1 MSKAKYLS
9 HLFQVDSVDSEVMVV
24 TWSSA
29 SVSAAVGE
37 VTNTVRVEMSSA
49 LERLQRQSQSI
60 RIAVFFALFA
70 LTASLDLIVDHDLVL
85 FALYLIPTLYAAWYL
100 GSRWAYGGCLASGMV
115 WYVRDWPGRH
125 SYHALIPYGNLAGR
139 LLVLFIIVAI
149 VNALKGALEDQYQAE
164 QRAVQTELQIASEVQ
179 RRLLPSRPPDA
190 PGLDLGF
197 LYRPARQLGGDY
209 YDFIPLSSKRIAI
222 AVGDISGKGLPGAL
236 LMATLQSLVRTNLA
250 VREEKLG
257 RFAVEISESLY
268 EQTTYDR
275 YATLFLA
282 TVDTASS
289 SLQYVNA
296 GHNPPL
302 FFPARTT
309 SAPDSTLN
317 QLDKGGLPLGMFAG
331 NQYRCGDRVLGE
343 GDVLVVYTDGV
354 TEAANAGQEQFG
366 EERLRETV
374 RASLSLSA
382 AEICQT
388 VADRV
393 QAFTAGT
400 PQWDDITLAVVKVTP
415 DLIAPGKVRV
425 KP

>member
-37 VTNTVRVEMSSA
+37 VTDTVRIEMSSA

-209 YDFIPLSSKRIAI
+209 YDFIPRSSKRIAI
-222 AVGDISGKGLPGAL
+222 AVGDISGKGWP
-236 LMATLQSLVRTNLA
+236 QV
-250 VREEKLG
+250 
-257 RFAVEISESLY
+257 
-268 EQTTYDR
+268 
-275 YATLFLA
+275 
-282 TVDTASS
+282 
-289 SLQYVNA
+289 
-296 GHNPPL
+296 
-302 FFPARTT
+302 
-309 SAPDSTLN
+309 
-317 QLDKGGLPLGMFAG
+317 FAG
-331 NQYRCGDRVLGE
+331 KNPNPHGSATALSMETATFRVLS
-343 GDVLVVYTDGV
+343 
-354 TEAANAGQEQFG
+354 EAAKIF
-366 EERLRETV
+366 
-374 RASLSLSA
+374 
-382 AEICQT
+382 
-388 VADRV
+388 
-393 QAFTAGT
+393 
-400 PQWDDITLAVVKVTP
+400 
-415 DLIAPGKVRV
+415 VRV
-425 KP
+425 AL